1 VSVFKNL
8 LSLEKSVEEFSIELK
23 FKEGEL
29 VFILYCRYGI
39 KKTYNLSFQECEALH
54 ALFNKNTSIVH
65 LTCSHKL
72 LSDCTQHFN
81 PSVAEVCLRVVPEHA
96 LLTNFVEED
105 ADMGKVLLTEL
116 KIANSE
122 FERFD
127 VALEREVTFCLK
139 ELRAILTFQ
148 DAVALPLDIYF
159 DDPGNPIIMSVPG
172 DGTFQGDFVMAT
184 LVDNDETNKSANKS
198 SNKTNNRSTG
208 TQRKGTTQRPPPR
221 NIYRSQST
229 QNNNPFRRPGPAADE
244 SLNVTLLETEP
255 VHELRLSP
263 DESVMSDDY
272 IPPSPPGLS
281 RPSVIGD
288 YSSPPLQASDDEF
301 DLDDTVVDDALLA
314 SLSCDPSA
322 LPLSPDSPPG
332 KRFKRL
338 SDDEDSII
346 TATHPSM
353 GDGTTIVFC
362 EDSD

>member
-1 VSVFKNL
+1 MSVFKNL
-8 LSLEKSVEEFSIELK
+8 MALEKGVEEFSIELK

-29 VFILYCRYGI
+29 VFTLYCRYGI

-96 LLTNFVEED
+96 LLTNFVEDD

-172 DGTFQGDFVMAT
+172 DGTFQADFVMAT
-184 LVDNDETNKSANKS
+184 LVDNDATEADKSANKTANKTANRS
-198 SNKTNNRSTG
+198 SN
-208 TQRKGTTQRPPPR
+208 TQRKNTQRPPPR
-221 NIYRSQST
+221 NIYRSQQT
-229 QNNNPFRRPGPAADE
+229 QNKEPNPFRRPDPSADE
-244 SLNVTLLETEP
+244 SLNVTLLETEET
-255 VHELRLSP
+255 HELRQSAE
-263 DESVMSDDY
+263 ESVMSDEY
-272 IPPSPPGLS
+272 IPPSPPGIP
-281 RPSVIGD
+281 RPAVIGD
-288 YSSPPLQASDDEF
+288 YSSPPLQLSDDEF

-314 SLSCDPSA
+314 SLSCDPSV
-322 LPLSPDSPPG
+322 LSPESPPG

-346 TATHPSM
+346 TATNPSLC
-353 GDGTTIVFC
+353 DTVVFC